1 MKRVLYEKALA
12 ESERSLPEVMRA
24 MPENVRKAHVKELV
38 DRASG
43 KVIYFHKQ
51 GVTDLALLAK
61 SFTIVYVSQATAEEM
76 VRDITMA
83 T

>member
-24 MPENVRKAHVKELV
+24 MPENVRKAHVKEIV

-51 GVTDLALLAK
+51 GVTDLALL
-61 SFTIVYVSQATAEEM
+61 VYVSQATAEEM